1 MDKEKVLLGEMTN
14 KGQVWSMDWGGGWV
28 RRRWRAGWGRRLRA
42 WSAIE
47 DLLLKYRERPFK
59 DDHGSDVT

>member
-1 MDKEKVLLGEMTN
+1 MGDGQGDGGE
-14 KGQVWSMDWGGGWV
+14 QA
-28 RRRWRAGWGRRLRA
+28 RGRRLRA

-47 DLLLKYRERPFK
+47 DLSLKLRERPFK